1 LLEVLVTIG
10 GAGAERVVRGLVEG
24 EPMKH
29 QHLVVDVVWSSG
41 EVAL

>member
-1 LLEVLVTIG
+1 
-10 GAGAERVVRGLVEG
+10 VVCWLVEG

-29 QHLVVDVVWSSG
+29 QHLVVDVAWSSG